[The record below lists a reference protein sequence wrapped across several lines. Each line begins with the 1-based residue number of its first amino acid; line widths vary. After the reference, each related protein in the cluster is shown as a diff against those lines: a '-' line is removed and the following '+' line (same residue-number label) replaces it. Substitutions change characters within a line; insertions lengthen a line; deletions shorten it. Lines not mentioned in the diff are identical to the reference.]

1 MISKG
6 SKADDDADPG
16 GVQEFLRRVYDESKK
31 GMVET
36 KIAINDLDEI
46 RETFKPIP
54 DDLAALSEG
63 QSEPLPIKTAP
74 NDDLLKTV
82 HPDEPI
88 KQSLGDA
95 LKAAHDELVEGEW
108 LVRPDAPGKEDL
120 GDLDEIQEAFKPTD
134 DEIAA
139 TLESEIR
146 LSVQTD
152 IVPFD
157 ALFDLYV
164 EKYEEYGQR
173 VSSYETYLDTEKKL
187 VVFVVYYQ
195 SVEEGLDD

>member
-1 MISKG
+1 MTSKG
-6 SKADDDADPG
+6 SKAD
-16 GVQEFLRRVYDESKK
+16 
-31 GMVET
+31 
-36 KIAINDLDEI
+36 
-46 RETFKPIP
+46 
-54 DDLAALSEG
+54 
-63 QSEPLPIKTAP
+63 
-74 NDDLLKTV
+74 
-82 HPDEPI
+82 
-88 KQSLGDA
+88 
-95 LKAAHDELVEGEW
+95 
-108 LVRPDAPGKEDL
+108 
-120 GDLDEIQEAFKPTD
+120 D